1 MESEIRS
8 QQPPEIPHITTNIIP
23 LSDIL
28 RKFSEF
34 SYAEL
39 SHIIQIQPTNEA
51 KKKKL
56 LELIVY
62 LRQEYVRLYV
72 LTKWSKISAQ
82 DFSKL
87 IDLLAW
93 LREQTN
99 YFTNLIWATKSI
111 NQSLL
116 SAKLPNPDIITAL
129 EVFTEGRPTLPSH
142 NLIESKITPQKILQ
156 TLKDLNVILSMK
168 FALVEN
174 IPDKFLN
181 YEIKDGRIF
190 IYTDDYE
197 FQVSVIDDNSP
208 FFMIDFKFNFGD
220 FEPSRKL
227 LRISNDALRI
237 GGFNELN
244 KILTNYTNTMKLYMI
259 HLKLNGLKNIKHIY
273 HADKFQI
280 VIHYW
285 INSYV
290 FKNSYIEIG
299 LNKDNNIIYRWFKQ
313 AQFVETFQDIGFIDD
328 FLNVIYYKHAVSIL
342 NQIDD
347 ITVNKSV
354 LQINEKTGLFYFKN
368 STPLM
373 NSFLKKLN
381 TDDFKNINMNLKLL
395 RMDHKYMEISTIL
408 SVTGWIQNDIIKLAP
423 HEVNKLGQ
431 EKFLNYQQKEN
442 TVFLSRNLKFYTR
455 KEWPS
460 NWFLVLL
467 IDTKIKSFIGN
478 VRSIAGQWTI
488 SSLNELNIETFDYR
502 TSKGLIDYV
511 SKKII
516 LHLITNELGS
526 AVYKIIKDDTIL
538 IQTDSFISIPDTSNT
553 LYLNFKLEPNKKNMM
568 LKLKGKLNNSLSL
581 EDFVIDKNGVFE
593 VFETVEFKRF
603 SILANIIAKLQKLS
617 KVIGL
622 INFLKLESLN
632 LLNVKLDEIVF
643 KYGSQI
649 CTLRDGFDIELPTT
663 NPHNICLV
671 SIKRYLHKRGIG
683 KLFKY
688 LQESNVLVE
697 KLNELANQESTDKND
712 YDPSKLRYEVI
723 PKNLNLFTVMYY
735 NNYKP
740 ERQCLDLNIE
750 MKIKNGKYCY
760 LITFDRDSEF
770 KSEFTMKGELY
781 NSMKHKFKLVPLRNG
796 IMCDESG
803 IDQVLGYFHDK
814 IMTKLVN

>member
-1 MESEIRS
+1 MESEIRNPK
-8 QQPPEIPHITTNIIP
+8 QPPDIPHITTNIVS

-39 SHIIQIQPTNEA
+39 SHILQIQPTNEA

-111 NQSLL
+111 NQGLL

-129 EVFTEGRPTLPSH
+129 EVFTQGRPTLPSH
-142 NLIESKITPQKILQ
+142 NLIESKLTPQKILQ

-181 YEIKDGRIF
+181 YKIKDGRIF

-197 FQVSVIDDNSP
+197 FQVSVIDENSP
-208 FFMIDFKFNFGD
+208 FFMIDFKFSFGD

-237 GGFNELN
+237 GGFFELN
-244 KILTNYTNTMKLYMI
+244 KILTNYTNTMKLYLI
-259 HLKLNGLKNIKHIY
+259 HLKLNGLKNIKHVY

-299 LNKDNNIIYRWFKQ
+299 LNKDNNIIYRWFKLGE
-313 AQFVETFQDIGFIDD
+313 FVETFQDIGHIDD
-328 FLNVIYYKHAVSIL
+328 FLYDICYKHAVSIL
-342 NQIDD
+342 DQIDD
-347 ITVNKSV
+347 LTVHKSV

-381 TDDFKNINMNLKLL
+381 TDDFKNININLRYLK
-395 RMDHKYMEISTIL
+395 MENKFKEISTIL
-408 SVTGWIQNDIIKLAP
+408 SVTGWIQNDIIKLPPQELTRISAP
-423 HEVNKLGQ
+423 
-431 EKFLNYQQKEN
+431 EKQFSSSEHL
-442 TVFLSRNLKFYTR
+442 VFLSRNLKFYTR

-478 VRSIAGQWTI
+478 IKSIAGQWII
-488 SSLNELNIETFDYR
+488 SSLSPLNIETFDYR

-511 SKKII
+511 SKEIMTQ
-516 LHLITNELGS
+516 LITNELGS
-526 AVYKIIKDDTIL
+526 AIYKITKDDTIL
-538 IQTDSFISIPDTSNT
+538 IKTDSFISIPDTSNT
-553 LYLNFKLEPNKKNMM
+553 LYLSFKLEPNKKNML

-581 EDFVIDKNGVFE
+581 EDFVIDKNGIFE
-593 VFETVEFKRF
+593 VFESVEFKRY
-603 SILANIIAKLQKLS
+603 SILGNIIAKLEKLS
-617 KVIGL
+617 KVIEL

-649 CTLRDGFDIELPTT
+649 CTLRDGFDIELPPT

-671 SIKRYLHKRGIG
+671 SIKRYLNKRGIG
-683 KLFKY
+683 KLFRY
-688 LQESNVLVE
+688 LQNSNVLVE
-697 KLNELANQESTDKND
+697 KLNDLSKQEDEKN
-712 YDPSKLRYEVI
+712 YDPVKIRYEVI
-723 PKNLNLFTVMYY
+723 SKNLNYFTVMYY
-735 NNYKP
+735 STNQ
-740 ERQCLDLNIE
+740 ERKSLKLNIE
-750 MKIKNGKYCY
+750 MKNKNGKSFY
-760 LITFDRDSEF
+760 LITFDRDSDL

-781 NSMKHKFKLVPLRNG
+781 NSMKNKFKILPLRNG
-796 IMCDESG
+796 ILCDEAG
-803 IDQVLGYFHDK
+803 INQVLSYFHGK
-814 IMTKLVN
+814 IMTQLASN